1 MIEKNKQCAFCK
13 ALLFDEDDV
22 VHCPVCG
29 APHHRECY
37 LSSGHCAL
45 EHLHGTANEYNP
57 HPENDSG
64 EIPLDREGHVCP
76 KCGKI
81 SSSDTIFCPYC
92 GTLFAKNAEEEE
104 KDNFPKVEINVGD
117 ENPIKAAMQQK
128 ALGGIDKDAKIDG
141 IKAGVIASFV
151 RMNTP
156 RYIPLFAHFAEHK
169 KKRHWNWS
177 AFLFPAAWNAY
188 RKNYMYSAVFAA
200 LAICS
205 FLLVTSLAMATG
217 AYLDQLP
224 LDTTLTFKHL
234 GEAFSTVGY
243 MHWIL
248 FAVGI
253 GLDLLSRIVCGL
265 YGDSWYKTACFEK
278 MQEIDQM
285 DDPDEAKLQF
295 IRKGGVNQFLGL
307 ILLYPSGLMLY
318 QVATLLFQ
326 VFTWLMNL

>member
-57 HPENDSG
+57 HPENDIG
-64 EIPLDREGHVCP
+64 EIPLDREGHVCK

-92 GTLFAKNAEEEE
+92 GTLFAQKTEDEKN
-104 KDNFPKVEINVGD
+104 NFSDVQATID
-117 ENPIKAAMQQK
+117 AENPIKAAIQLN

-156 RYIPLFAHFAEHK
+156 RYIPLFARFAEHK
-169 KKRHWNWS
+169 KKRNWNWA

-188 RKNYMYSAVFAA
+188 RKNYIYSAVFAT
-200 LAICS
+200 LTICS
-205 FLLVTSLAMATG
+205 FFLISSLTTATN
-217 AYLDQLP
+217 AYLGKLP
-224 LDTTLTFKHL
+224 VDTTLTFEHL
-234 GEAFSTVGY
+234 SEAFATVGY

-253 GLDLLSRIVCGL
+253 LLDGLSRVLCGL
-265 YGDSWYKTACFEK
+265 YGDSWYKIACFEK
-278 MQEIDQM
+278 LKEIDEL
-285 DDPDEAKLQF
+285 DDPDEAKEKF

-307 ILLYPSGLMLY
+307 LLLYPSGLMLY
-318 QVATLLFQ
+318 QAATLLFQ
-326 VFTWLMNL
+326 VFTWLMAL